1 MRFLIAKDFQKLCL
15 ISNKFGL
22 QALIIGKLWWIC
34 KSYSPYFNIMICFKA
49 ELVMHSERVTRHTK
63 GIIQALAELRQ
74 GFNKMTQEHNKLA
87 SKFREDIEALEVV
100 FVNATKSSK

>member
-1 MRFLIAKDFQKLCL
+1 MYVEECLEVIALTKTLYYY
-15 ISNKFGL
+15 I
-22 QALIIGKLWWIC
+22 
-34 KSYSPYFNIMICFKA
+34 A

-87 SKFREDIEALEVV
+87 SKFRTDIEALEVV

>member
-1 MRFLIAKDFQKLCL
+1 
-15 ISNKFGL
+15 
-22 QALIIGKLWWIC
+22 
-34 KSYSPYFNIMICFKA
+34 
-49 ELVMHSERVTRHTK
+49 MHSERVTRHTK
-63 GIIQALAELRQ
+63 GIIQALTELRQ

>member
-1 MRFLIAKDFQKLCL
+1 MT
-15 ISNKFGL
+15 
-22 QALIIGKLWWIC
+22 
-34 KSYSPYFNIMICFKA
+34 CFAA

-100 FVNATKSSK
+100 FVNATKSSKYDCFFTLNIVPVYVVMISLL

>member
-1 MRFLIAKDFQKLCL
+1 MFTGLDLCKIYDVSVRGIALSKT
-15 ISNKFGL
+15 
-22 QALIIGKLWWIC
+22 
-34 KSYSPYFNIMICFKA
+34 MTCFAA

-63 GIIQALAELRQ
+63 GIIQVLAELRQ